1 MKSKQV
7 RAVLRRIDAPT
18 RTTSWYPSGDQAI
31 IQELIEMLPPV
42 GENFMVVWQE
52 REVETNDPPEMS
64 AEASG

>member
-1 MKSKQV
+1 
-7 RAVLRRIDAPT
+7 
-18 RTTSWYPSGDQAI
+18 
-31 IQELIEMLPPV
+31 MLPPV